1 MANKSR
7 RQMADTIRTIID
19 LSKRQ
24 GRLTTEQVASEF
36 GISLDTARKCFQ
48 AAVATG
54 EVIRYSRF
62 DLFRDARSTID
73 FNLAKYDYWKSTGAA
88 KMSIVKTHIG
98 TVIMKDGPQ
107 QNLLHETASL

>member
-7 RQMADTIRTIID
+7 QQMADTIRTIID
-19 LSKRQ
+19 LTKRQ

-36 GISLDTARKCFQ
+36 GISLDTARRYFR

-62 DLFRDARSTID
+62 GLFRDARATID
-73 FNLAKYDYWKSTGAA
+73 FDLIKYDYRKNVGA
-88 KMSIVKTHIG
+88 SN
-98 TVIMKDGPQ
+98 DR
-107 QNLLHETASL
+107 

>member
-19 LSKRQ
+19 LTKRQ

-36 GISLDTARKCFQ
+36 GISLDTARKYFRT
-48 AAVATG
+48 AVATG

-62 DLFRDARSTID
+62 GLFRDARATID
-73 FNLAKYDYWKSTGAA
+73 FDLAKYDYRKNTGA
-88 KMSIVKTHIG
+88 SN
-98 TVIMKDGPQ
+98 DR
-107 QNLLHETASL
+107 